1 MALTCRAALGS
12 GGRAARTPLGPDG
25 AGRVGGA
32 GRRRVNVSG
41 GLGPDRWPRQPRPS
55 PFPTQLEIPG
65 PTKWLQDR

>member
-1 MALTCRAALGS
+1 M
-12 GGRAARTPLGPDG
+12 
-25 AGRVGGA
+25 
-32 GRRRVNVSG
+32 SG